1 MYAAVPSIAFCTCGS
16 FAAQNAIVGSE
27 TAADGQLVAV
37 GQKAIDGYGEVDV
50 YLSVANIDT
59 LDFMTRCRAIQ
70 RPQTIKK
77 VVVLTPCPVA
87 LSNSQRELL
96 DGRGVTIISLSPTSD
111 LESLVIDWDGQVIG
125 PPRDRTAD
133 GVYSP
138 NVIVFQGKEH
148 RCDLTKREL
157 AFMALAL
164 RNGEIPL
171 STLISLGEGALW
183 KQRFSNDKQ
192 TRDKVTQFL
201 SRLNK
206 KLARATP
213 PLPFL
218 LSLPRHSSSI
228 RRDADE

>member
-1 MYAAVPSIAFCTCGS
+1 
-16 FAAQNAIVGSE
+16 
-27 TAADGQLVAV
+27 
-37 GQKAIDGYGEVDV
+37 
-50 YLSVANIDT
+50 
-59 LDFMTRCRAIQ
+59 MTRCRAIQ
-70 RPQTIKK
+70 RPQAIKK

-96 DGRGVTIISLSPTSD
+96 DGRGVTIISLSPASD
-111 LESLVIDWDGQVIG
+111 PESLVIDWDGQVIG

-164 RNGEIPL
+164 RNEEIPL
-171 STLISLGEGALW
+171 GNVIHRGQDALW
-183 KQRFSNDKQ
+183 KESFKNDQK

-201 SRLNK
+201 SRLNT
-206 KLARATP
+206 KLATATP
-213 PLPFL
+213 QFPFL

-228 RRDADE
+228 CRNVESNAASKLLRG